1 MENSTNKPKIIKGGF
16 AIDERGQVT
25 FCNDFDFKD
34 VKRFYI
40 LENFSTNTIRAF
52 HAHLKEKKYIFVISG
67 TALFSVVKIDNIE
80 KPDKETEIHR
90 FVLSARNPSILH
102 IPKGYANGFRALED
116 GTKVVVF
123 STLSLEESKKDDYR
137 FPYDYW
143 GKDIWEI
150 KNY

>member
-1 MENSTNKPKIIKGGF
+1 MENLTNKPKIIKGGF

-25 FCNDFDFKD
+25 FCNDFDFKN
-34 VKRFYI
+34 VKRFYM

-52 HAHLKEKKYIFVISG
+52 HGHLKEGKYMFVVSG
-67 TALFSVVKIDNIE
+67 TALVCVVQLDDVK
-80 KPDKETEIHR
+80 KPRKENEVHR
-90 FVLSARNPSILH
+90 FVLSAINPSILY
-102 IPKGYANGFRALED
+102 IPKGFANGLRFLEKN
-116 GTKVVVF
+116 TKMIVF
-123 STLSLEESKKDDYR
+123 STSSLEESKKDDYR